1 MTLVLRMDCDIA
13 LMPQN
18 SQAGKLVLSGHTAC
32 TAVTYSLYLVQI
44 LGCSDASALGTAYR
58 DRQLH
63 VTDAGYFVLVMLA
76 C

>member
-32 TAVTYSLYLVQI
+32 TAVTYSYILFKYWVAVTHQLWVQH
-44 LGCSDASALGTAYR
+44 TE
-58 DRQLH
+58 
-63 VTDAGYFVLVMLA
+63 TDSYMSLMQDTLFW
-76 C
+76 